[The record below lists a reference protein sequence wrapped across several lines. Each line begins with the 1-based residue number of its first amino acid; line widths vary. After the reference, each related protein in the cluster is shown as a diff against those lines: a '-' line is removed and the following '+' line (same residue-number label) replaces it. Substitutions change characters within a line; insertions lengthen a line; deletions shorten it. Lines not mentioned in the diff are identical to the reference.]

1 MDVDPRN
8 ELKNQIQANRI
19 EIDELKKKA
28 KVLLESQKLQKNGEK
43 ELKNG
48 FYDKITKEQV
58 KTKSLLLK
66 HKEVAKKLQSQ
77 INNTVA
83 ESRSIHVKF
92 MAA

>member
-28 KVLLESQKLQKNGEK
+28 KVLVESQKLQKNGEK

-48 FYDKITKEQV
+48 FYDKITKE
-58 KTKSLLLK
+58 
-66 HKEVAKKLQSQ
+66 
-77 INNTVA
+77 
-83 ESRSIHVKF
+83 
-92 MAA
+92 